1 MGSPRLSPVGQKSRG
16 PGPLMRS
23 GHPRGGQCS
32 GTASLSLTGLCP
44 LQGQYRTELST
55 WLGWDRTQDRL
66 HPQWGSPAHLYSQPC
81 TFLVT
86 DRARSVCQEST
97 EGPPSPG
104 VIATILGRST
114 STNVSDSW
122 EGEPKTGRHSSEV
135 PCHPDFTGKTEPWTI
150 WMERDSEGPFLRVR
164 PPQGWL
170 WLSSCAYAERGGR

>member
-1 MGSPRLSPVGQKSRG
+1 
-16 PGPLMRS
+16 MRS
-23 GHPRGGQCS
+23 GHPKGGSVRGLRPFPWQ
-32 GTASLSLTGLCP
+32 GLCP

-66 HPQWGSPAHLYSQPC
+66 RPQRGSPAHLYFQPC

-104 VIATILGRST
+104 MIATVLGRSMST
-114 STNVSDSW
+114 SISDSW
-122 EGEPKTGRHSSEV
+122 EGEPKPGRHSSEV
-135 PCHPDFTGKTEPWTI
+135 PCHPDFTGKTELWTI
-150 WMERDSEGPFLRVR
+150 RMERDSEGPFLRVR

-170 WLSSCAYAERGGR
+170 WLSSCAYAERGGP